1 MARST
6 VVITIPGVMMKLV
19 TAAPIPEGIL
29 LYKGLLEVSNV
40 LLVTDDNKETT
51 DHWLRLENLT
61 KHGTVL
67 YGTGFPQE
75 ETRRVAQV
83 NQLRSRGFTIDM
95 VIEPDPAV
103 AANLIRSGFTVC
115 NFLHRAYAFPS
126 WRPDYEGEGRKWE
139 EIERQVAADALMKAQ
154 DKRLEDDE

>member
-1 MARST
+1 VARST
-6 VVITIPGVMMKLV
+6 VVIVIPGVMQKLV

-67 YGTGFPQE
+67 YGTDFPEE

-83 NQLRSRGFTIDM
+83 NQLRNHGFTIDM
-95 VIEPDPAV
+95 VIEPDPSV
-103 AANLIRSGFTVC
+103 ASNLIRGGYTVC
-115 NFLHRAYAFPS
+115 NFLHRLYAFPS
-126 WRPDYEGEGRKWE
+126 WRPDFEGEGRKWE
-139 EIERQVAADALMKAQ
+139 EIERQVEKDALMKAE
-154 DKRLEDDE
+154 DKRLEQD